1 MAEIVGRHPFTGLP
15 NWIIRKR
22 AKDAK
27 WLSCAEVSVLLTLQF
42 FANGTGADSSVFP
55 SYNTIASYSGISR
68 RSAIECIDSLM
79 SKGLVKKE
87 IRKNENGNQSNI
99 YKMMIWNDQEP
110 DLVAGG
116 GAGSALGVVN
126 QLHQGGEPA
135 APGVVQDLHQ
145 GGAGSAPEQEPMNK
159 KNPEEPPMSPATK
172 QTPEP
177 LNGERR
183 PAPTTPNQS
192 RRKTGRFVAK
202 PNDVPSTLSAVAEE
216 VCEFFNKHK
225 AGQHTERAFQGLLD
239 QLAQINEDE
248 CGGINAVKSQIET
261 AITVSKTG
269 EKKWQSI
276 LYKNWCLY
284 GKQET
289 STRQGRLYK
298 IPSTVNMQTHPSY
311 RPLVVDEPVT
321 QQVEQVRLIVNRD
334 EEFSF

>member
-15 NWIIRKR
+15 NWIIKKR
-22 AKDAK
+22 ATDAK
-27 WLSCAEVSVLLTLQF
+27 WLSCTEVSVLLTLQF

-87 IRKNENGNQSNI
+87 ARKNENGNQSNI

-110 DLVAGG
+110 DLRAEG

-126 QLHQGGEPA
+126 QLRQGGEPA
-135 APGVVQDLHQ
+135 ALGVVQDLHQ
-145 GGAGSAPEQEPMNK
+145 GGAGSAPKQEPMNK
-159 KNPEEPPMSPATK
+159 KNPEQPPLPPM
-172 QTPEP
+172 
-177 LNGERR
+177 NGEKR

-202 PNDVPSTLSAVAEE
+202 PSDVPSTLSAVAEE
-216 VCEFFNKHK
+216 VCEFFNRHK
-225 AGQHTERAFQGLLD
+225 GGQRTERAFQGLLD

-248 CGGINAVKSQIET
+248 CGGINAIKLQIEK
-261 AITVSKTG
+261 AITVSQAG

-276 LYKNWCLY
+276 LYKNWLMY
-284 GKQET
+284 GRQET
-289 STRQGRLYK
+289 GTKQGRSYK
-298 IPSTVNMQTHPSY
+298 VPSTVNMETHPSY
-311 RPLVVDEPVT
+311 RPLVIDEP
-321 QQVEQVRLIVNRD
+321 QQQIVSSN
-334 EEFSF
+334 EFTF